1 MLCSPVIDYEIEE
14 DNLIYKFVC
23 AGYLAFFAA
32 MFMTNEFFLPHKI
45 FLYFIA
51 PLLFLPVYL
60 KIDKNVAGL
69 RYVICR
75 FSWVN
80 PFRTLI
86 VFNSVIFLC
95 AAIFVIIVSVSSWL
109 YPSPALSWF
118 LSIFSYLLLILLF
131 LACTNRVMGRDKSSM
146 QFICSILTIIVTV
159 NAIINLYFYAY
170 SLPNALSILD
180 IRFAATFG
188 RAPDH
193 YPTTCALTYAVFFT
207 ASACLA
213 TMQNNFILRSIF
225 LGCSFILL
233 IGIILTQSR
242 GPLFASLISIF
253 VGNYLYSINYRK
265 IIARLT
271 AFVAVA
277 FLLIPK
283 IGKSAIQRGDNFRLE
298 VWNKF
303 WILMQD
309 RFLMGYGER
318 IEFKIFL
325 SNGESVGHAH
335 NLIFSALV
343 RGGFLAAISLFGV
356 FALIMK
362 YNFLYAKLY
371 HNHLPLCLALTI
383 GIAGLVDFDL
393 IVFLADWQWVSF
405 WFIFGIS
412 INAEIASDKWIVE
425 NNIKF

>member
-1 MLCSPVIDYEIEE
+1 M
-14 DNLIYKFVC
+14 
-23 AGYLAFFAA
+23 
-32 MFMTNEFFLPHKI
+32 
-45 FLYFIA
+45 
-51 PLLFLPVYL
+51 
-60 KIDKNVAGL
+60 
-69 RYVICR
+69 
-75 FSWVN
+75 
-80 PFRTLI
+80 
-86 VFNSVIFLC
+86 
-95 AAIFVIIVSVSSWL
+95 
-109 YPSPALSWF
+109 
-118 LSIFSYLLLILLF
+118 
-131 LACTNRVMGRDKSSM
+131 
-146 QFICSILTIIVTV
+146 
-159 NAIINLYFYAY
+159 
-170 SLPNALSILD
+170 
-180 IRFAATFG
+180 
-188 RAPDH
+188 
-193 YPTTCALTYAVFFT
+193 
-207 ASACLA
+207 
-213 TMQNNFILRSIF
+213 
-225 LGCSFILL
+225 
-233 IGIILTQSR
+233 
-242 GPLFASLISIF
+242 ISIF